1 MKERYTISI
10 ADVQLNVVAD
20 GNREQ
25 IERIVGIIDRRM
37 REILLKS
44 HQCPK
49 TQAALLCALDM
60 CADKLAAKEEI
71 DVLKETVATESEL
84 RRRAQENYDRAQTLN
99 LKLETDKAE
108 LESENAKLRAII
120 EEATKNNAIPYDIA
134 PAAEQLTVED
144 VEKASEKLEEPKDS
158 VKKENS
164 RSRVGS
170 MFDLLTFS
178 DI

>member
-1 MKERYTISI
+1 MKEKYTISI
-10 ADVQLNVVAD
+10 ADVQLNVIAD

-44 HQCPK
+44 PQCPK
-49 TQAALLCALDM
+49 TQAALLVALDL
-60 CADKLAAKEEI
+60 CADKMDAKAEIESLREELAEQAEQ
-71 DVLKETVATESEL
+71 LK
-84 RRRAQENYDRAQTLN
+84 RAQDNYDRAQALN
-99 LKLETDKAE
+99 LKLESDRAE
-108 LESENAKLRAII
+108 LESDVAKLRAVIDD
-120 EEATKNNAIPYDIA
+120 ARKNNSV
-134 PAAEQLTVED
+134 PAEVVPEVEQLTIED
-144 VEKASEKLEEPKDS
+144 VEEKIEAAPAPQ
-158 VKKENS
+158 KKENS

>member
-1 MKERYTISI
+1 MKEKYTISI
-10 ADVQLNVVAD
+10 ADVQLNVIAD

-49 TQAALLCALDM
+49 TQAALLVALDL
-60 CADKLAAKEEI
+60 CADKLDAKAEIDSLKEELAEQSEQ
-71 DVLKETVATESEL
+71 LKLA
-84 RRRAQENYDRAQTLN
+84 RDNYDRAQSLN
-99 LKLETDKAE
+99 LKLESDKAA
-108 LESENAKLRAII
+108 LEAEVARLRSGACD
-120 EEATKNNAIPYDIA
+120 TKKCDNSAREDDSVQ
-134 PAAEQLTVED
+134 QLSIED
-144 VEKASEKLEEPKDS
+144 VETPAEPAP
-158 VKKENS
+158 VENKKENS